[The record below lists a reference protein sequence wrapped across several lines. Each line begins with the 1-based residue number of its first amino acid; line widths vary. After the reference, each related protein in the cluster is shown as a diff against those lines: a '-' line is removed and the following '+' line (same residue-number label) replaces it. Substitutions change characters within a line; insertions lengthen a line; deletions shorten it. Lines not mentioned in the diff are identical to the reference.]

1 MRARILHGLSSHYDK
16 WDDFALFND
25 FTRTKINKLQKCKK
39 ERSHSKKTNRMQSI
53 KKEIEKSYIQYI
65 VIPYLVIQRTP
76 IKSDF

>member
-39 ERSHSKKTNRMQSI
+39 ERSTVGTHSSGRGQ
-53 KKEIEKSYIQYI
+53 
-65 VIPYLVIQRTP
+65 
-76 IKSDF
+76 